1 MVERF
6 MTITRMS
13 ALTAAAA
20 CILVVVGVWFAR
32 AAEDPTGLGLD
43 EDEVGRSGRILPG
56 KMPAEP
62 LAQERESHDMQE
74 RGNPLWGIPIESLQ
88 ATRERPLFS
97 SSRRPPAPAV
107 IATPVEAPKVV
118 AAPPEPEVP
127 AFDLV
132 GIVEGDGQGYAVFIN
147 TGTHDIIRLKT
158 GEGQDGWIL
167 RSVKGRK
174 AVLEKNNKTA
184 VVELPPLIGG
194 QK

>member
-1 MVERF
+1 
-6 MTITRMS
+6 
-13 ALTAAAA
+13 
-20 CILVVVGVWFAR
+20 
-32 AAEDPTGLGLD
+32 
-43 EDEVGRSGRILPG
+43 
-56 KMPAEP
+56 MPAEP

-107 IATPVEAPKVV
+107 IAKPVEAPKVV
-118 AAPPEPEVP
+118 VAPPPEPEVP

-132 GIVEGDGQGYAVFIN
+132 GIVEGNGQGYAVFIN
-147 TGTHDIIRLKT
+147 TGTHDIVRLKT

-167 RSVKGRK
+167 RSVNGRK

-184 VVELPPLIGG
+184 VIELPALIGG

>member
-1 MVERF
+1 
-6 MTITRMS
+6 MTITRIS
-13 ALTAAAA
+13 ALTTAAA

-43 EDEVGRSGRILPG
+43 EDEAGRSGRILPG

-62 LAQERESHDMQE
+62 LEQERESHDMPE

-88 ATRERPLFS
+88 AARERPLFS

-132 GIVEGDGQGYAVFIN
+132 GIVEGAGQGYAVFIN

>member
-1 MVERF
+1 
-6 MTITRMS
+6 MTNARMWTLS
-13 ALTAAAA
+13 AAAA
-20 CILVVVGVWFAR
+20 CMLVVLGAWFAR

-62 LAQERESHDMQE
+62 LAQERKSHDMPE

-107 IATPVEAPKVV
+107 IATPVEAPKTVTP
-118 AAPPEPEVP
+118 PPEPEVP

-184 VVELPPLIGG
+184 VVELPPLLGG